1 MGNSAMNNH
10 EIEVCQEI
18 TQGLLDNGWQLRM
31 LEKKGRGW
39 VFFIEPTITEEDYGN
54 PDLKDYLNA

>member
-1 MGNSAMNNH
+1 MGNSAMNNY

-18 TQGLLDNGWQLRM
+18 TQGLLDNGWKLRM

-39 VFFIEPTITEEDYGN
+39 VFFIEPVIMDEDEGN